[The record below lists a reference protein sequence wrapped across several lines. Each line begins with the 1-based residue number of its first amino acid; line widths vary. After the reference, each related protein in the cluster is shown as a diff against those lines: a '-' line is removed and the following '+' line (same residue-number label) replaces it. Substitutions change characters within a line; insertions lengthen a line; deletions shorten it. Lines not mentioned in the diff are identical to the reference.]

1 MGGKMKKVTGR
12 VKQAVGAIT
21 GDRKLQRAG
30 KRDER
35 VGSIETQA
43 DDATDAV
50 HDKVDEVIEKVADKQ

>member
-1 MGGKMKKVTGR
+1 MGGNTKKAKGR

-21 GDRKLQRAG
+21 GDRKLHREG

-35 VGSIETQA
+35 VGGLENKT

-50 HDKVDEVIEKVADKQ
+50 NDKVDEVIEKVSHKK